1 MFKQE
6 SVSWPGIDNLGEYIS
21 QDQEGNIHMMST
33 DFVEGDDT
41 SCTAEIILSSNG
53 FQLTVNYLLPL
64 SSKKPEWTEID
75 LNETARSIMSQ
86 TGVSKRLKMVYQHA
100 RVTQLFTILD
110 FPERW
115 SYPVSL
121 LIYLRRSIVK
131 EELAVAPNF
140 PKDFDECPERYYEEL
155 VPGKEYT
162 TMLPSIQGIQKE
174 DVDKDLKQTCGGI
187 SLSDLQ
193 TL

>member
-1 MFKQE
+1 
-6 SVSWPGIDNLGEYIS
+6 
-21 QDQEGNIHMMST
+21 MMST

>member
-21 QDQEGNIHMMST
+21 QDQEGNIHMIST

-41 SCTAEIILSSNG
+41 SCSAEIILSSNG

-86 TGVSKRLKMVYQHA
+86 AGVSKRLKMVYQHA

-110 FPERW
+110 FP
-115 SYPVSL
+115 
-121 LIYLRRSIVK
+121 
-131 EELAVAPNF
+131 
-140 PKDFDECPERYYEEL
+140 
-155 VPGKEYT
+155 
-162 TMLPSIQGIQKE
+162 
-174 DVDKDLKQTCGGI
+174 
-187 SLSDLQ
+187 
-193 TL
+193 